1 MYGSGKMCPQAQ
13 MALFESDGT
22 VTVLFTDTVV
32 LHDLVL
38 CCCVGHTFKVYA
50 LWFYLIAIQQSSTIQ
65 EFYLVFRLLAGPA
78 GAMRPLHSLQ
88 PRLGPLSLVK
98 HRPNRQIRPTL
109 NQ

>member
-1 MYGSGKMCPQAQ
+1 

-38 CCCVGHTFKVYA
+38 CCCVGHTFKVHA

-65 EFYLVFRLLAGPA
+65 EFYLVFRLLHVHDKCVRMYIFAIEYIN
-78 GAMRPLHSLQ
+78 
-88 PRLGPLSLVK
+88 
-98 HRPNRQIRPTL
+98 HRDR
-109 NQ
+109 